1 MQIRKGYQTIWKS
14 EIKVSDG
21 ITDFNDGKQ
30 PSNGIILGAG
40 FAATVSLSTYQLQ
53 KSKILHLLLQTL
65 LASHQSNP

>member
-30 PSNGIILGAG
+30 PSNGIILGAT
-40 FAATVSLSTYQLQ
+40 ASLSTYQLQ
-53 KSKILHLLLQTL
+53 KSKILQLLLQIL